1 FFRWSEFE
9 LGKLALR
16 IHAVDVGCSTIKIR
30 LVRARIDH
38 KKEVS
43 LFNDRARFKMN
54 LGNVSRHARPNLD
67 RFNWIQSPGKFV
79 PFIYFLL
86 DDSNDVDGQWRRA
99 LVRGRLAAINKNQR
113 RRGKCRNRENS
124 FHYLSI
130 FRIRLDQ
137 GE

>member
-1 FFRWSEFE
+1 MRWSLTRPSIGDLICVNSRFSGLLIELARGNRGLAAQFFRAIEFD
-9 LGKLALR
+9 LGKLELR
-16 IHAVDVGCSTIKIR
+16 IHAVDFGGSTIKIR

-79 PFIYFLL
+79 PFVYFLL
-86 DDSNDVDGQWRRA
+86 DDSNDVDGQS
-99 LVRGRLAAINKNQR
+99 RLLR
-113 RRGKCRNRENS
+113 
-124 FHYLSI
+124 Y
-130 FRIRLDQ
+130 
-137 GE
+137 